1 MKLGPLF
8 WLGVFPIIFIPLVI
22 YVIMFTPL
30 LDKFDELSIRN
41 SLPDRVNRIAGIK
54 IPKNVKVLD
63 IVSVS
68 AMNGEGRVSI
78 VLELTDQQKQE
89 VIEQITKNS
98 NWQSNFTTQCLTDG
112 ELKNLHSGLNNSLF
126 KQNNSYTYAK
136 KIGPHISRNATFCLA
151 QNVLRFEEFD

>member
-1 MKLGPLF
+1 
-8 WLGVFPIIFIPLVI
+8 
-22 YVIMFTPL
+22 MFTPL

-98 NWQSNFTTQCLTDG
+98 NWQSNF
-112 ELKNLHSGLNNSLF
+112 
-126 KQNNSYTYAK
+126 
-136 KIGPHISRNATFCLA
+136 ISFPVAS
-151 QNVLRFEEFD
+151 E